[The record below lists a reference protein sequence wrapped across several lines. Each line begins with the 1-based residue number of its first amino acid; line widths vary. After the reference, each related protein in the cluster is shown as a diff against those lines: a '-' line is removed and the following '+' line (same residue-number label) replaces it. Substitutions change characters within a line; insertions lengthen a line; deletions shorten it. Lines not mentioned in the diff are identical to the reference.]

1 MDKTLIAGNSGVSF
15 MRYSFRRGKTTRWK
29 LIKSLFDYARYRYD
43 LINMEKAYKASLRPL
58 IGVRE
63 EELAQFCEEWF
74 EAVVKAIIYPEA
86 GVMVQRHRQAGEVL
100 AIISNAVSYVV
111 DPLGKYLGVPHVLA
125 TRLEVNGGLFTGN
138 YVKPLCFRKGKVFWA
153 EKFAKD
159 LGGKLK
165 ESTFYTDSI
174 TDLPLL
180 EQVKNPRVVNPDL
193 KLRAIARKRGWP
205 IFKFRSPNSA
215 NERR

>member
-1 MDKTLIAGNSGVSF
+1 MDKTLIDGNSGVSF
-15 MRYSFRRGKTTRWK
+15 MRYSFQRGKTTRWK
-29 LIKSLFDYARYRYD
+29 LIKSLFDYVRYRYD
-43 LINMEKAYKASLRPL
+43 LINMEKAYRATLRPL

-63 EELAQFCEEWF
+63 EELTRFCEEWF
-74 EAVVKAIIYPEA
+74 EAAVKSIIYPEA
-86 GVMVQRHRQAGEVL
+86 RITVQRHRQAGEIV
-100 AIISNAVSYVV
+100 AIISNAVNYVV

-125 TRLEVNGGLFTGN
+125 TRLEVNEGLFTGN
-138 YVKPLCFRKGKVFWA
+138 YVEPLCFRKGKVFWA

-159 LGGKLK
+159 FGGKLQ

-180 EQVKNPRVVNPDL
+180 EQVRNPRVVNPDL

-205 IFKFRSPNSA
+205 ILNFTSPNA
-215 NERR
+215 PGERR